1 MWPWYEFAFSPE
13 RTTKI
18 MLKSLDC
25 DKNRNALVSEMT
37 FEMNK
42 LNEDMTRGVY
52 SSEILASLGRGKGS
66 HKQQK

>member
-1 MWPWYEFAFSPE
+1 
-13 RTTKI
+13 
-18 MLKSLDC
+18 MLKSLNC
-25 DKNRNALVSEMT
+25 DTNRNALVSEMT

-52 SSEILASLGRGKGS
+52 SSEILASLGRGKAS